1 MEKEKMYKVF
11 YGDTKS
17 EYVIAYLKEKD
28 IINGYL
34 SEAKAFE
41 LFYTDMIICNNY
53 FEHCYEN
60 IDRLIDDYDEEN
72 DCSIDVFQIFIVNL
86 SYSED
91 ITIKATEKMGNTF
104 YYDNDL
110 GLYLVGITDLGTNR
124 SLVSTNL
131 KVEEEKR

>member
-11 YGDTKS
+11 YGDTES
-17 EYVIAYLKEKD
+17 EYIIAYLKEKD

-72 DCSIDVFQIFIVNL
+72 DCSIDVFQTFIVNL

-124 SLVSTNL
+124 SLVSTDL